1 MVKHDFH
8 TLFLRSA
15 SLVWL
20 LCAGVAVVHGGE
32 AFPRGDSTAAV
43 ARDAR
48 RQPALSQNPTQ
59 AFIRLGEMVAE
70 RDVALFSTDL
80 LSTYKVLKGD
90 KRNLTWLFE
99 RCDRNWGATA
109 YALALQAASPKL
121 SLREV
126 VMCYDLAGRNWQ
138 QTAVDMGAVS
148 RRSGEPTYTFGA
160 YLNRQQQAWEQ
171 VLEAPLR
178 WRRTFLNQ

>member
-1 MVKHDFH
+1 
-8 TLFLRSA
+8 
-15 SLVWL
+15 
-20 LCAGVAVVHGGE
+20 
-32 AFPRGDSTAAV
+32 
-43 ARDAR
+43 
-48 RQPALSQNPTQ
+48 
-59 AFIRLGEMVAE
+59 MVAE

-126 VMCYDLAGRNWQ
+126 VMGYDLAGRNWQ
-138 QTAVDMGAVS
+138 QAAVDMGAVS

-160 YLNRQQQAWEQ
+160 YLNRQQQAWKQ
-171 VLEAPLR
+171 VLEVPLR